1 MAEEACSDILL
12 QKKITTRQD
21 HVILQVIVAVYSNL
35 ARFHTRVPQTQSPHP
50 QCRSRASSQA
60 DCYLDR
66 IQVPSDSE
74 SDHVTEGQP
83 ERPTSQPNT
92 YRRD

>member
-35 ARFHTRVPQTQSPHP
+35 ARFHTRVPYHTRNADLGRRVKQIATWTIFKFHLTP
-50 QCRSRASSQA
+50 SR
-60 DCYLDR
+60 
-66 IQVPSDSE
+66 IM
-74 SDHVTEGQP
+74 
-83 ERPTSQPNT
+83 
-92 YRRD
+92 